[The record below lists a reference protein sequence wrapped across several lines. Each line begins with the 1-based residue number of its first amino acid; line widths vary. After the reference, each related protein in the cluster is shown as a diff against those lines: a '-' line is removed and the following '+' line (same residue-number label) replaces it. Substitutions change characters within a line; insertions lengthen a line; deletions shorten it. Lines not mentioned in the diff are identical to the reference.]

1 MILLENAE
9 MQKKHYEK
17 KCEDMAYRLRETE
30 KSLQALQK
38 EVATYRVSLAL
49 IVCNHHTSVHDQ
61 LVYVICVGYGHK
73 LYMPA

>member
-1 MILLENAE
+1 

-38 EVATYRVSLAL
+38 EVATYRVSLTL
-49 IVCNHHTSVHDQ
+49 IVSNHQSMTSQFV
-61 LVYVICVGYGHK
+61 
-73 LYMPA
+73 PA